1 MSAMEVTLMPL
12 GRLGAWKL
20 KPDLFVPNSH
30 LCTRRPGGRCR
41 FRIYR
46 THRAD
51 TIPPNAELQKMCCR
65 ALKFKKHLVRKLQ
78 WFQIFLS
85 DEACPEGNKPP
96 PEYAQRHTPIFL
108 VTCVHSPLTLVLF
121 A

>member
-20 KPDLFVPNSH
+20 KPGLFVPNSH

-46 THRAD
+46 THHAD

-65 ALKFKKHLVRKLQ
+65 TYYFKKHLVRKLQ
-78 WFQIFLS
+78 WFQIFSLM
-85 DEACPEGNKPP
+85 KPVLRETSHRP
-96 PEYAQRHTPIFL
+96 LPEYDQRHVSIS
-108 VTCVHSPLTLVLF
+108 TCLHENMPNQ